1 MGRIVVVGGGI
12 LGTMHAWSA
21 IERGHEVIH
30 LERESEGR
38 GASVRNFGLIWVS
51 GRSTGAELNMAL
63 KARER
68 WGAIGAKCPETGFR
82 ASGSITLVNLPEEL
96 AVLEEAAAR
105 PDAEDRG
112 WQMITAAEIARSQP
126 LLQGRF
132 LGGLRCDTDAIVEP
146 RLALIAL
153 RGRMEQSDRYHWLPR
168 RQAVS
173 HRSHGVLDHTG
184 AWHEGDLVVICPGA
198 AHTGIGAEVM
208 AKAPLRRVRIQMLA
222 TAPLAGQLGPAL
234 ADGDSL
240 RYYPAYAG
248 PARERLPAQDPSAA
262 EWFTQLLLVQ
272 RLDRTL
278 TIGDTHAYREPFP
291 FDVAE
296 APYQHLIKLTEA
308 FLGRPVPAVTHRWA
322 GVYSQVTDDSL
333 YFRAQLAPGVVV
345 VTGPGGRGMTMS
357 PAIAEETFQ

>member
-1 MGRIVVVGGGI
+1 MVVVGGGI

-30 LERESEGR
+30 LEREPEAR

-51 GRSTGAELNMAL
+51 GRSTGAELNLAL
-63 KARER
+63 RARER

-82 ASGSITLVNLPEEL
+82 ASGSITLASLPEEL
-96 AVLEEAAAR
+96 AVLEEVAAR
-105 PDAEDRG
+105 PDAEERG
-112 WQMITAAEIARSQP
+112 WQLMTAAEISRTQP
-126 LLQGRF
+126 IREGRF

-153 RGRMEQSDRYHWLPR
+153 RGWMDRSDRYHWLPG
-168 RQAVS
+168 RQAVG

-184 AWHEGDLVVICPGA
+184 AWHDGDLVVICPGA
-198 AHTGIGAEVM
+198 AHLGIAVEVM
-208 AKAPLRRVRIQMLA
+208 AAAPLRRVRIQMLA
-222 TAPLAGQLGPAL
+222 TAPLVGQLGPAL

-240 RYYPAYAG
+240 RYYPAYSG
-248 PARERLPAQDPSAA
+248 PALDRLPAQDPSAA
-262 EWFTQLLLVQ
+262 EWFAQLLLVQ

-278 TIGDTHAYREPFP
+278 TIGDTHTYQEPFP

-296 APYQHLIKLTEA
+296 APYQHLLQVTET
-308 FLGRPVPAVTHRWA
+308 FLGRPVPEITQRWA
-322 GVYSQVTDDSL
+322 GVYSRVTDGSL

>member
-1 MGRIVVVGGGI
+1 VGRIVVVGGGI

-21 IERGHEVIH
+21 IERGHEVTH
-30 LERESEGR
+30 LEREPEGR

-51 GRSTGAELNMAL
+51 GRSTGAELNLAL

-68 WGAIGAKCPETGFR
+68 WGSIGAKCPETGFR
-82 ASGSITLVNLPEEL
+82 ATGSVTLASLPEEM
-96 AVLEEAAAR
+96 AVLEEVATR

-112 WQMITAAEIARSQP
+112 WQLMTATEVSRSQP

-146 RLALIAL
+146 RLTLIAL
-153 RGRMEQSDRYHWLPR
+153 RGWMGRSERYHWLPR

-184 AWHEGDLVVICPGA
+184 AWYDGDMVVICPGA
-198 AHTGIGAEVM
+198 AHLGVGAEVM
-208 AKAPLRRVRIQMLA
+208 ADAPLRRVRIQMLA
-222 TAPLAGQLGPAL
+222 TAALTGQLGPAL

-240 RYYPAYAG
+240 RYYPAYSG
-248 PARERLPAQDPSAA
+248 PALERLPAQDASAA

-272 RLDRTL
+272 RLDHTL
-278 TIGDTHAYREPFP
+278 TIGDTHAYQEPFP

-296 APYQHLIKLTEA
+296 APYQHLLRVTER
-308 FLGRPVPAVTHRWA
+308 FLGRPVPEVTHRWA
-322 GVYSQVTDDSL
+322 GVYSQVTDGSL
-333 YFRAQLAPGVVV
+333 YFRRQLAPGVVV